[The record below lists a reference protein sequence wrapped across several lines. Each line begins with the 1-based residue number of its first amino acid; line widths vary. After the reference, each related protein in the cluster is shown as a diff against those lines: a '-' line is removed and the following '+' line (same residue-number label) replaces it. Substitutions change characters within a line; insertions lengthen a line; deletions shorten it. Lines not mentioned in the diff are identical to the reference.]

1 MNLDLSDIKNKLA
14 GSNRVLRTNKFSVD
28 LVLFNPFSGRYTS
41 IVDYPAAG
49 VSSPTTGIQAA
60 LFEYQNIPLQVPI
73 KRQNQNQL
81 QITFYATEDL
91 EIYSTLVSLIKLYGG
106 EASYSS
112 QDIDAGN
119 TASGNQPTVY
129 NQNNMYNKA
138 IRDNVM
144 FVKLK
149 SSRDGSDVNYIGYS
163 EVYPSNILPIEFNSA
178 ELNNVGTFSVLFN
191 YARTTTKNIGNA

>member
-1 MNLDLSDIKNKLA
+1 MSLDLSYIKDKLA
-14 GSNRVLRTNKFSVD
+14 GTKRALRTNKFSVD
-28 LVLFNPFSGRYTS
+28 LTLFNPLSGSYTS

-91 EIYSTLVSLIKLYGG
+91 EVYSTLVSLIKLYGG
-106 EASYSS
+106 ESSYSS
-112 QDIDAGN
+112 S
-119 TASGNQPTVY
+119 ASGNQPTVY
-129 NQNNMYNKA
+129 NYYNMYNKA

-144 FVKLK
+144 YVKLK
-149 SSRDGSDVNYIGYS
+149 SSLDGSDINYIGYS

-178 ELNNVGTFSVLFN
+178 ELNNIGTFSVLFN
-191 YARTTTKNIGNA
+191 YARTTTQNIGNA

>member
-14 GSNRVLRTNKFSVD
+14 GNTRVLRTNKFSVD
-28 LVLFNPFSGRYTS
+28 LTLFNPLSGDYTS

-73 KRQNQNQL
+73 KRQNHMQL
-81 QITFYATEDL
+81 MVTFYATENL

-106 EASYSS
+106 ESSYNSP
-112 QDIDAGN
+112 
-119 TASGNQPTVY
+119 ASGNQPTVY
-129 NQNNMYNKA
+129 YENNMYNKA

-144 FVKLK
+144 YVKLK
-149 SSRDGSDVNYIGYS
+149 SSVDGSNVNYIGYS
-163 EVYPSNILPIEFNSA
+163 EVYPSYINPIEFNSA

>member
-1 MNLDLSDIKNKLA
+1 MSLDLSDIKDKLA
-14 GSNRVLRTNKFSVD
+14 GTKRALRTNKFSVD
-28 LVLFNPFSGRYTS
+28 LTLFNPLSRNYTS

-73 KRQNQNQL
+73 KRQNTNQL

-91 EIYSTLVSLIKLYGG
+91 EVYSTLVSLIKLYGG
-106 EASYSS
+106 ESSYSS
-112 QDIDAGN
+112 S
-119 TASGNQPTVY
+119 ASGNQPTVY
-129 NQNNMYNKA
+129 NENNMYNRA

-144 FVKLK
+144 YVRLK
-149 SSRDGSDVNYIGYS
+149 SSFDGSNVNYIGYS

-178 ELNNVGTFSVLFN
+178 ELNNIGTFSVLFN
-191 YARTTTKNIGNA
+191 YARTTTQNIGNA

>member
-14 GSNRVLRTNKFSVD
+14 GNTRVLRTNKFSVD
-28 LVLFNPFSGRYTS
+28 LTLFNPLSGDYTS

-49 VSSPTTGIQAA
+49 VSSPTTGIQSA

-73 KRQNQNQL
+73 KRQNQMQL
-81 QITFYATEDL
+81 MVTFYATENL

-106 EASYSS
+106 ESSYNSP
-112 QDIDAGN
+112 
-119 TASGNQPTVY
+119 ASGNQPTVY
-129 NQNNMYNKA
+129 YENNMYNKA

-144 FVKLK
+144 YVKLK
-149 SSRDGSDVNYIGYS
+149 SSVDGSNVNYIGYS
-163 EVYPSNILPIEFNSA
+163 EVYPSYINPIEFNSA

>member
-1 MNLDLSDIKNKLA
+1 MSLDLSDIKDKLA
-14 GSNRVLRTNKFSVD
+14 GTKRALRTNKFSVD
-28 LVLFNPFSGRYTS
+28 LTLFNPLSGSYTS

-91 EIYSTLVSLIKLYGG
+91 EVYSTLVSLIKLYGG
-106 EASYSS
+106 ESSYSS
-112 QDIDAGN
+112 S
-119 TASGNQPTVY
+119 ASGNQPTVY
-129 NQNNMYNKA
+129 YENNMYNRA

-144 FVKLK
+144 YVRLK
-149 SSRDGSDVNYIGYS
+149 SSLDGSNVNYIGYS

-178 ELNNVGTFSVLFN
+178 ELNNIGTFSVLFN
-191 YARTTTKNIGNA
+191 YARTTTQNIGNA